1 MKNIKNDL
9 VVVNYLKENNPVQS
23 IKNDLLRYY
32 EEHSCAKHQD
42 TQTYL
47 EENFTIG
54 ALLEMVEDL
63 NLEKTE
69 QKDYEELMNMKV
81 KLYDKDNNTMSCN
94 AAKNEQK
101 SKRGINRTFAKSIG
115 EKNIVY
121 DQLKGVDQLR
131 TSDYVFTKNAPSDLN
146 GDDVLAVYTI
156 GAKKDE
162 LIDLMYT
169 KIEGKYNNLQKMKGK
184 IVKNYLQC
192 LDTTP
197 SSSISF
203 CKLNNFKKKS
213 HAKPVYNKVTEEIY
227 ESVAECAKANNIP
240 IQTLYKQLSTKKGNF
255 EYFV

>member
-23 IKNDLLRYY
+23 IKNNLLRYY

-42 TQTYL
+42 IQAYL

-63 NLEKTE
+63 NLEKSE
-69 QKDYEELMNMKV
+69 QKD
-81 KLYDKDNNTMSCN
+81 SN
-94 AAKNEQK
+94 AMPSNAVKNEQK
-101 SKRGINRTFAKSIG
+101 SKRSINRTFAKSIG
-115 EKNIVY
+115 EKNVVY

-162 LIDLMYT
+162 LVDLMYT
-169 KIEGKYNNLQKMKGK
+169 KIEGKFNNLQKLKNR

-203 CKLNNFKKKS
+203 CKLNNFKKKGRS
-213 HAKPVYNKVTEEIY
+213 KPVYNKVTEEVY
-227 ESVAECAKANNIP
+227 ESVTECAKANNIP
-240 IQTLYKQLSTKKGNF
+240 VKTLFNQLNSKKGDF

>member
-23 IKNDLLRYY
+23 IKNDLLHYY
-32 EEHSCAKHQD
+32 EEHSCAKRQD
-42 TQTYL
+42 IQTYL

-63 NLEKTE
+63 NLEKIE
-69 QKDYEELMNMKV
+69 Q
-81 KLYDKDNNTMSCN
+81 KDNNTMSSS
-94 AAKNEQK
+94 AVKNEQRN
-101 SKRGINRTFAKSIG
+101 KRGVNRTFAKSIG
-115 EKNIVY
+115 EKNVVY

-162 LIDLMYT
+162 LVDLMYT

-192 LDTTP
+192 LDTMP

-203 CKLNNFKKKS
+203 CKLNNFKKKRRT
-213 HAKPVYNKVTEEIY
+213 KPVYNKVTEEIY
-227 ESVAECAKANNIP
+227 ESVAECAKVNNIP
-240 IQTLYKQLSTKKGNF
+240 IKTLYKQLSTKKGNF